1 MKLKFNNSTQE
12 LVDLYVFNTWSA
24 PWKKNT
30 RQKAGVMLPLAFA
43 LFALAF
49 LINGTSMALGIV
61 LLVFAG
67 LWLIFYNKIYTNRL
81 EKFAKGYYNH
91 EVNERFWAEH
101 TYDFED
107 EHIRV
112 TNEYVDA
119 KIQWKAIIN
128 VIEQDDVYWLFET
141 LSAAHIIPKRILGE
155 QEEAFKTL
163 LASKLLNK

>member
-1 MKLKFNNSTQE
+1 MQLKFNNSTQE

-30 RQKAGVMLPLAFA
+30 RRKAGIMVPLAFC
-43 LFALAF
+43 LFAIALMT
-49 LINGTSMALGIV
+49 NGDMPTGIV

-67 LWLIFYNKIYTNRL
+67 LWLMFYNKIYIKRLTN
-81 EKFAKGYYNH
+81 FAKGYYNH
-91 EVNERFWAEH
+91 EVNERFWAES
-101 TYDFED
+101 TYDFND
-107 EHIRV
+107 AHIRV
-112 TNEYVDA
+112 TNEYIDA

-155 QEEAFKTL
+155 QEEAFKAL